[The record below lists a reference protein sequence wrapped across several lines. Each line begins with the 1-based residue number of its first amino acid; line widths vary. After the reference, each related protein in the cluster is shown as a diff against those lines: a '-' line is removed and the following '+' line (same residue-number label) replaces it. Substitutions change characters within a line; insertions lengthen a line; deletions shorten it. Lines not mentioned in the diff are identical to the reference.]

1 MVKTDQIIFATAGG
15 VALLLLAGI
24 SKMYY
29 NSHNDKKKKEKMK
42 KTATK
47 MLSEKVRR
55 RSDPSMKTLGKK
67 SSKNNTRKGL
77 SPTVATAKFLLDN
90 SPIKK

>member
-29 NSHNDKKKKEKMK
+29 NSHNDKKKIEKMK
-42 KTATK
+42 TTAKK
-47 MLSEKVRR
+47 MLSKKVR

-67 SSKNNTRKGL
+67 SSKNNTRKIL
-77 SPTVATAKFLLDN
+77 SPSVATTDFLLKN
-90 SPIKK
+90 PPSKK

>member
-29 NSHNDKKKKEKMK
+29 NSHNDKKKKEKIK
-42 KTATK
+42 KTAKK
-47 MLSEKVRR
+47 MLSKTVR
-55 RSDPSMKTLGKK
+55 RSDPSMKTQGKN
-67 SSKNNTRKGL
+67 SSKNNTRKTFPP
-77 SPTVATAKFLLDN
+77 SVATAKFLLDN
-90 SPIKK
+90 PPSKK

>member
-42 KTATK
+42 ETAKK
-47 MLSEKVRR
+47 MLSKTVRR
-55 RSDPSMKTLGKK
+55 GGPF
-67 SSKNNTRKGL
+67 SKNNTRKGL
-77 SPTVATAKFLLDN
+77 SPSVATIDFLLKN
-90 SPIKK
+90 PPPNKK

>member
-55 RSDPSMKTLGKK
+55 RSDPSMKTEGKK
-67 SSKNNTRKGL
+67 SSKNTRNGL
-77 SPTVATAKFLLDN
+77 PPTVATAKFLLDN